1 MQRGTFLAA
10 SAGAFALPLVARA
23 QSARTLLRIGFIPTD
38 VAAQPYYARE
48 LGLFEKAGFDL
59 QLTPLT
65 NGAGIMSAV
74 TGGSLDIGQGNIVAL
89 AAAHERGLTLSFLC
103 ATNYYA
109 SKDATTGI
117 VVVDRDADIHG
128 PKDLDGKIVAVSGLK
143 EIAGLA
149 VRNWIDAGGGDS
161 TKVKFIELPFPV
173 QPDAVRAKRI
183 DAAAINRA
191 FAPTAG
197 SPGDSLRVIGQAF
210 DSVAPRWVISGWLAD
225 NDWIAKHPDDARRF
239 LGVMREATKW
249 ANANKH
255 DAAQVLAKNLNQDLA
270 KIEAIPRPD
279 YQTAITPQLVQ
290 PGINLTAKYG
300 LIKAPFPA
308 QEIISTS
315 ATRT

>member
-1 MQRGTFLAA
+1 MHRRAFLAA
-10 SAGAFALPLVARA
+10 IGACTAPLIARA
-23 QSARTLLRIGFIPTD
+23 QSGRTPLRIGFIPTD

-48 LGLFEKAGFDL
+48 LGLFAKAGFDL
-59 QLTPLT
+59 ELTPLT

-74 TGGSLDIGQGNIVAL
+74 AGGSLDIGQGNIVAT

-103 ATNYYA
+103 ATNYYS

-117 VVVDRDADIHG
+117 IVVDRDSAIHG
-128 PKDLDGKIVAVSGLK
+128 PKDLAGKIVAVSGLK

-161 TKVKFIELPFPV
+161 NQVKFIELPFPA

-197 SPGDSLRVIGQAF
+197 QPGDPLRVVGQAF

-225 NDWIAKHPDDARRF
+225 NGWVASHPDDARRF
-239 LGVMREATKW
+239 LAVMRAATQW

-255 DAAQVLAKNLNQDLA
+255 AAALVLAANLKQDVA
-270 KIEAIPRPD
+270 GIEALPRPD
-279 YQTAITPQLVQ
+279 YQTALTPQLVQ
-290 PGINLTAKYG
+290 PGIDLAAKYG
-300 LIKAPFPA
+300 LVKASFPA
-308 QEIISTS
+308 QEIISAAARS
-315 ATRT
+315 